1 LRLIWAPVALE
12 QAEAALDYIAQDRPA
27 AAARWLD
34 GLFQRVDVL
43 RDLPEQGR
51 LVPEARRRD
60 LRELIYGSYRVI
72 YRVRQEEV
80 SILLVRHSRQH
91 LDPEELQDLP

>member
-1 LRLIWAPVALE
+1 LRLTWAPVALE
-12 QAEAALDYIAQDRPA
+12 QAEAALDHIAQDRPA
-27 AAARWLD
+27 AAARWLND
-34 GLFQRVDVL
+34 LLQRVDVL

-51 LVPEARRRD
+51 LVREAPRRD

-72 YRVRQEEV
+72 YRVRQEDIA
-80 SILLVRHSRQH
+80 ILLVRHSRQH